1 MRDSMT
7 NEDIK
12 LFEKRIARIESWLV
26 TTAEAMQVML
36 DRVQNPGDFAPDLQ
50 RAFDLAAVQGLRET
64 MQAADAMRSSLNDAA
79 VEFVD
84 ALDNA
89 CDAAYSRGVADGA
102 KSEAV
107 R

>member
-26 TTAEAMQVML
+26 TTAEAMEVML

-50 RAFDLAAVQGLRET
+50 RAFDLAAVQDLREA
-64 MQAADAMRSSLNDAA
+64 MRAADAMRSSLNDAA
-79 VEFVD
+79 IEFVD
-84 ALDNA
+84 ALTDA
-89 CDAAYSRGVADGA
+89 CDAAYSRGVVDGA